1 MKLTHIML
9 PVLFFLT
16 GVIVGAT
23 GSFIVSVGCVTA
35 VHTMNNTYN
44 ERDENSD
51 DEEDDRVKVND
62 MITKINTVINKESS
76 LRSIVD
82 DKDNITRRIVV
93 KNEILPYSPMVSQ
106 GVWRRTQTCH

>member
-1 MKLTHIML
+1 ML

-16 GVIVGAT
+16 GVVVGAT
-23 GSFIVSVGCVTA
+23 SSFIVSVGCISA

-44 ERDENSD
+44 ECDENSD
-51 DEEDDRVKVND
+51 DEEDDRLKVND
-62 MITKINTVINKESS
+62 MITKMNTVINKESS
-76 LRSIVD
+76 LTSIDD

-106 GVWRRTQTCH
+106 SLWRRTQPCH